1 MNHINN
7 VIRKVLNSVYPS
19 VCPVCQQTVARPGV
33 CQECIGT
40 IKLIGDRGCAVCGK
54 PLARGEAGRCQACRS
69 MPKQF
74 DCNYV
79 LVEYKGQ
86 AQLSIYNFK
95 YSNARSFAEGY
106 ARMFFDAYGHQLDR
120 YNIDA
125 VIPVPMSRSKLKKR
139 GYNQA
144 EVWAASLARE
154 LNKPLDA
161 KALIR
166 NRDTLPMKELSSR
179 MRIEN
184 LRGAFSINKN
194 IIGKYRTVLL
204 VDDIFTTGA
213 TLDECALMLKKAG
226 VQKVYGAC
234 IAAGD

>member
-1 MNHINN
+1 
-7 VIRKVLNSVYPS
+7 
-19 VCPVCQQTVARPGV
+19 
-33 CQECIGT
+33 
-40 IKLIGDRGCAVCGK
+40 
-54 PLARGEAGRCQACRS
+54 
-69 MPKQF
+69 
-74 DCNYV
+74 
-79 LVEYKGQ
+79 
-86 AQLSIYNFK
+86 
-95 YSNARSFAEGY
+95 
-106 ARMFFDAYGHQLDR
+106 MFFDAYGHQLDR